1 MAARFDTITFLSDY
15 GTGDE
20 FVGVVKSVIR
30 EIAPHVTVIDL
41 THEVPAYDVRAGGL
55 TLSRAAQYLC
65 PGVVLAVVDPGV
77 GTERRGI
84 AVEVGEGQSYLVGP
98 DNGLLAGAVAMCGGA
113 TAAVELTNPEYQLL
127 APGPTFAGRD
137 VFAPAA
143 AHLCAGVPLEDLGRA
158 IDPLSLLPGLLPLT
172 REEDGALL
180 AEVLW
185 VDRYGNCQLN
195 VDPDEV
201 VAFGPRV
208 QLRWGDDVRTA
219 ERAPPTRASRRARSA
234 WWSTATGC
242 CRSAWASDRPA
253 PSSDSRPAPRSR
265 CRRRPM
271 TPRPRARRSPSP
283 RRPARETRHDDRL
296 GHPARA
302 DPRRRRAPALLHD
315 LSAGKARSLC
325 RNAVLITRGRHRLR
339 DGAAVALATG
349 ARRAGLW

>member
-30 EIAPHVTVIDL
+30 QIAPHVTVVDL

-55 TLSRAAQYLC
+55 TLGRAAQYLC

-77 GTERRGI
+77 GTQRRAI
-84 AVEVGEGQSYLVGP
+84 AVEVGDGQSYLVGP

-113 TAAVELTNPEYQLL
+113 TAAVELTNPDYQLV

-143 AHLCAGVPLEDLGRA
+143 AHLCAGVPLPDLGRA
-158 IDPLSLLPGLLPLT
+158 VDPLSLLPGLLPLT
-172 REEDGALL
+172 REEDGVLI

-195 VDPDEV
+195 VDPEEV
-201 VAFGPRV
+201 AAFGPRV

-219 ERAPPTRASRRARSA
+219 ERAPTYEGIAPGQVGLVIDSYGMLSVCLGLRSA
-234 WWSTATGC
+234 SAELRLGTGTEVVL
-242 CRSAWASDRPA
+242 SA
-253 PSSDSRPAPRSR
+253 PSDDAP
-265 CRRRPM
+265 P
-271 TPRPRARRSPSP
+271 P
-283 RRPARETRHDDRL
+283 
-296 GHPARA
+296 G
-302 DPRRRRAPALLHD
+302 APVTLTT
-315 LSAGKARSLC
+315 KARS
-325 RNAVLITRGRHRLR
+325 
-339 DGAAVALATG
+339 
-349 ARRAGLW
+349 